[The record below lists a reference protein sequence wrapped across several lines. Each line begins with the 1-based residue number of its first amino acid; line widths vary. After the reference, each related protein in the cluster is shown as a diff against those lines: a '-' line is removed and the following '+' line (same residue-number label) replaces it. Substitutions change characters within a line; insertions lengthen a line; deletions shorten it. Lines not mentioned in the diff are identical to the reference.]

1 MIKKTTQTES
11 KKNQPENNPDSFGG
25 LEPSFPNISLDEE
38 ILKSEDALAALIG
51 NVPDMETLIAKAKS
65 GDKKALF
72 ALIKIHSNKHLVVA
86 DDSKQ
91 DTINPYIFIDDEF
104 ITQAW
109 VQELLHKNIKDKFFQ
124 KDLWDAVIS
133 KLTHKWIQ
141 RTKDKQADLKRYIV
155 FCRDAWNNDLKLKQI
170 TYEDIDA
177 ELRKNNLLESGKYGD
192 LQSLRKFLG
201 NYGVG
206 GGRSGRPKKRK

>member
-1 MIKKTTQTES
+1 MKKPPKRS
-11 KKNQPENNPDSFGG
+11 LKKNQSENNPDSFGG

-51 NVPDMETLIAKAKS
+51 NTPDMETLIANAKS
-65 GDKKALF
+65 GDTKALL
-72 ALIKIHSNKHLVVA
+72 ALIKIHSNRHLVVA
-86 DDSKQ
+86 DDSEQ
-91 DTINPYIFIDDEF
+91 DTINPNIFIDEEF
-104 ITQAW
+104 ITQTW

-124 KDLWDAVIS
+124 KDLWDAVTS

-141 RTKDKQADLKRYIV
+141 RTNDKQADLKGYIV
-155 FCRDAWNNDLKLKQI
+155 FRRDAWNNDLKLKQI

-177 ELRKNNLLESGKYGD
+177 ELRKNNLLSDNESGD

-206 GGRSGRPKKRK
+206 GGRPGRPKKRK